1 MQIEYDLIQSPN
13 MSWKNVHHL
22 WLLFPAFSKN
32 DEHFWKPFGF
42 LEIFWLNLVN
52 SFNARVWTIP
62 ISGLKEI

>member
-22 WLLFPAFSKN
+22 WLLFTAFSIN

-42 LEIFWLNLVN
+42 TKNILGEPSEFL
-52 SFNARVWTIP
+52 
-62 ISGLKEI
+62 

>member
-32 DEHFWKPFGF
+32 DEHFLKPFGF
-42 LEIFWLNLVN
+42 TGNILVEP
-52 SFNARVWTIP
+52 SEF
-62 ISGLKEI
+62 L